1 MGGWGG
7 GGWGMR
13 GEGGG
18 LGLKGGGV
26 PWCPLVTGS
35 SAPCLQAP
43 ADLATPTNRMESSI
57 AFQWCGWH
65 VQQRGA

>member
-1 MGGWGG
+1 L
-7 GGWGMR
+7 GMR

-26 PWCPLVTGS
+26 TWCPPGTGS
-35 SAPCLQAP
+35 SAPWLQVP

-57 AFQWCGWH
+57 AFQWYGWH